1 MDFETVKVRLS
12 AVLSSGSFV
21 NNRYAWVSSV
31 ASSTLNSEQL
41 AGIEVPDLS
50 VQHGMVE
57 LPCSANLP
65 LCARD
70 LSTHNVF
77 SSQSELR

>member
-50 VQHGMVE
+50 VQHGRVV
-57 LPCSANLP
+57 PCYANMP